1 MKSLLK
7 SALLATLLAAVTGA
21 WAAPT
26 LKVEGGILKGA
37 QGVDIGGTLYNVSFA
52 DSTCVAVFSGCN
64 EPSDFLF
71 QTQAQAAAA
80 AQALL
85 DQVLVDGASGN
96 FDSRPELTFGC
107 SESTY
112 CWVLS
117 FYWDTGFG
125 LGVNMNAYNA
135 ADPGADRVLGPY
147 FDPDAG
153 SRGDLTY
160 AVWTLAD
167 TQSVPEPSS
176 LLLAGAALAGL
187 AWRRRRAR

>member
-7 SALLATLLAAVTGA
+7 SALVATLLAAVTGA

-71 QTQAQAAAA
+71 QTQAQAPAA
-80 AQALL
+80 AQGLL
-85 DQVLVDGASGN
+85 DQVLVDGAAGN

-117 FYWDTGFG
+117 FYWDTRFGF
-125 LGVNMNAYNA
+125 GVNMNAYNA
-135 ADPGADRVLGPY
+135 ADPAGDGVSGPY

-153 SRGDLTY
+153 ARG
-160 AVWTLAD
+160 
-167 TQSVPEPSS
+167 
-176 LLLAGAALAGL
+176 
-187 AWRRRRAR
+187 RAH